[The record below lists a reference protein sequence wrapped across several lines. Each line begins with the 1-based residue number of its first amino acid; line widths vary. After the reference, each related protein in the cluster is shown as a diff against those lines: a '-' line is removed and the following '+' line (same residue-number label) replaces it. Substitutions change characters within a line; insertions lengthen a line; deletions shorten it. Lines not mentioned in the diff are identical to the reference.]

1 MFFFCFFTHKK
12 SCLPGELWSPED
24 QSLEALL
31 KEFHQIISTTHA
43 PADQLTTTTR
53 GDQQTSTKDD
63 QLTPGDQLT
72 STTVADQLI
81 SSSVSRH
88 PANGKEKNCVDRT
101 LTVCSFLS

>member
-1 MFFFCFFTHKK
+1 LIPFSPFFTCKK

-43 PADQLTTTTR
+43 PEHQLTTTTR
-53 GDQQTSTKDD
+53 GDQLTVTKGD
-63 QLTPGDQLT
+63 QLTQGDQLT
-72 STTVADQLI
+72 STTVADQPI

-88 PANGKEKNCVDRT
+88 PVTGKEKNCMY
-101 LTVCSFLS
+101 TVQ

>member
-1 MFFFCFFTHKK
+1 
-12 SCLPGELWSPED
+12 LWSPED

-53 GDQQTSTKDD
+53 GDQLTGTKDD
-63 QLTPGDQLT
+63 QLTQGDQLT

-81 SSSVSRH
+81 SSSVH
-88 PANGKEKNCVDRT
+88 PAAGKEKNCVYWT
-101 LTVCSFLS
+101 LTVCSLLS